1 MTQVIQ
7 VTEQWKWFP
16 KLQRS
21 RITNIFYV
29 ENLGSF
35 YTKEQFN
42 GDGKKKKKKIK
53 YRAQGLIDFWK

>member
-1 MTQVIQ
+1 MQSTFF
-7 VTEQWKWFP
+7 TLKKKKRKWFP

-42 GDGKKKKKKIK
+42 GDGKKKKFFLNIGPKV
-53 YRAQGLIDFWK
+53 